1 MGKIVI
7 PWRFSEEISVGI
19 YYYFNI
25 IQYFYQL
32 SREKKNNSDKLKL
45 YCSKLA
51 YIRFYNPI

>member
-32 SREKKNNSDKLKL
+32 SREKKILVKLKL
-45 YCSKLA
+45 YCNKLA